1 MLYERMQ
8 LQCSHGY
15 VVHKAEIVKVMKVLM
30 VEGEHTQTDAEDVCV
45 QVQMIP
51 TESSLHN

>member
-15 VVHKAEIVKVMKVLM
+15 VVHKAEIVKVMKVFM
-30 VEGEHTQTDAEDVCV
+30 VEGEHMQTDAEDVCL